1 MVSRYDF
8 KLLLLNII
16 DSRFNL
22 GYCCYNKIWCFSII
36 VSRFN
41 WIRIIGVLVK

>member
-1 MVSRYDF
+1 MISRYDF
-8 KLLLLNII
+8 KLLLYKY

-22 GYCCYNKIWCFSII
+22 GYCCYNKNWCVSII

-41 WIRIIGVLVK
+41 LIRIIGVLVK